1 MTELVFATNN
11 ENKIREIEVLLSG
24 NFNIKKLSEIGCT
37 EELPETHD
45 TIEENS
51 SEKAEYIFK
60 KYKVN
65 CFSEDTGLEVEALN
79 GEPGV
84 YSARYA
90 GEEKDTDKNMNKL
103 LENMEGI
110 RNRSAQFK
118 TVITLI
124 INGMQ
129 YQFAGIL
136 KGTIGF
142 AKKGLYGFGYDPVFV
157 LEDGRSLAELM
168 LEEKSVIS
176 HRGKATKELISFLK
190 KQEQ

>member
-1 MTELVFATNN
+1 MKEIVFATNN
-11 ENKIREIEVLLSG
+11 ENKIREIDILLSG
-24 NFNIKKLSEIGCT
+24 KFTIKKLIEIGCQ

-51 SEKAEYIFK
+51 IEKAEYI
-60 KYKVN
+60 YKNFNVN

-90 GEEKDTDKNMNKL
+90 GEEKDANKNMEKL
-103 LENMEGI
+103 LEKMKGI
-110 RNRSAQFK
+110 ENRAAQFK

-124 INGMQ
+124 IDGVQ
-129 YQFAGIL
+129 HQFSGIL

-142 AKKGLYGFGYDPVFV
+142 QKIGAHGFGYDPVFV
-157 LEDGRSLAELM
+157 LPEGRTLAELNIN
-168 LEEKSVIS
+168 EKAAIS
-176 HRGKATKELISFLK
+176 HRGIATKKLITYLN
-190 KQEQ
+190 EYY